1 MRFRKPQTP
10 PFLIYREYG
19 TDVRGA
25 DGYNLYRDT
34 GIMIELYTK
43 EKDPELEHSLE
54 ELFRDMELDKSAD
67 LYINDTDLLKIEYSF
82 STVQKIG

>member
-1 MRFRKPQTP
+1 MKFRKPQTP
-10 PFLIYREYG
+10 PFLVYRECG

-34 GIMIELYTK
+34 GVLVELYTRG
-43 EKDPELEHSLE
+43 KDPELEHRLE
-54 ELFRDMELDKSAD
+54 ELFRDTELDKSAD
-67 LYINDTDLLKIEYSF
+67 INIDDTDLLKIEYSF